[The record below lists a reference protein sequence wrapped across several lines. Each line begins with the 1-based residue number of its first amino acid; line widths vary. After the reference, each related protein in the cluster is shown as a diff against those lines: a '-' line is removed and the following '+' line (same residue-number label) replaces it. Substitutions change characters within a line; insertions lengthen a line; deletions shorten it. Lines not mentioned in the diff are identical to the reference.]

1 MKKLAPALLFIC
13 SLIFAS
19 SQALAQA
26 RHVTAP
32 LPSASPAD
40 ERAASVLYDEASGY
54 AARKFQDFAAKKMPY
69 DPKLAE
75 QTLKEQKE
83 LAARHAATLS
93 ARKNLS
99 GDDFY
104 YLGMLY
110 SISNNEDRTVEAL
123 AKFLESKRDGGE
135 HSQFA
140 RYILVQ
146 RAAQVNRLEEA
157 ESALA
162 DYLRLEPLKQSEHV
176 VMENALAG
184 AYRKQKQFERAA
196 PHAEEGFKAAK
207 TLQQTAQND
216 QTSRLLYNSG
226 LLLVDTYQDLKKP
239 EATIAGVLEELRKL
253 GVDTSSPRLYVDATS
268 KLADLLVE
276 TKQKEKA
283 VKMVE
288 DSLANVKA
296 NVENERDKAQILA
309 GLLRKQR
316 QLQLQGEIAP
326 EIMVARWIE
335 QAPLKLSD
343 LRGHVVLL
351 DFWATWCGPCL
362 AAFPHLREWNEKYK
376 DRGLVVLGIT
386 KYYGRGEGRAMSEQE
401 EQGYLERFKKQ
412 YNLTYGV
419 GVAETEDNLRS
430 YNVSAIPT
438 AVLIDRHGV
447 VRLMTTGSGGGN
459 EVQIAAEIEKLLNES
474 DK

>member
-1 MKKLAPALLFIC
+1 MKKLASTLAFIC
-13 SLIFAS
+13 FLVLAS
-19 SQALAQA
+19 SEAVAQA
-26 RHVTAP
+26 RHVTEP
-32 LPSASPAD
+32 LPSTAKT
-40 ERAASVLYDEASGY
+40 ETRAASVLYDEAAGY
-54 AARKFQDFAAKKMPY
+54 AARKFQEFASKKMAY

-83 LAARHAATLS
+83 LAARHAATLN
-93 ARKNLS
+93 ARQNLA
-99 GDDFY
+99 GDDLY
-104 YLGMLY
+104 YLGLLY
-110 SISNNEDRTVEAL
+110 SLSNNEDRTVESL
-123 AKFLESKRDGGE
+123 AKFLEDKKEGGE
-135 HSQFA
+135 HPQFA

-162 DYLRLEPLKQSEHV
+162 DYLRFEPRKQNEHV
-176 VMENALAG
+176 VMENALAS
-184 AYRKQKQFERAA
+184 AYRKLKQFERAA

-216 QTSRLLYNSG
+216 QTSRLLYTSG
-226 LLLVDTYQDLKKP
+226 LLLVDTDEDLKKP

-253 GVDTSSPRLYVDATS
+253 AVDTSSPRLYIDATA
-268 KLADLLVE
+268 KFADLLVD
-276 TKQKEKA
+276 TRQKAKA

-288 DSLANVKA
+288 DSIANVSA
-296 NVENERDKAQILA
+296 NVENERDKTQILA
-309 GLLRKQR
+309 GLIRKQR

-326 EIMVARWIE
+326 EITIAKWIE

-376 DRGLVVLGIT
+376 DRGLIVLGIT

-401 EQGYLERFKKQ
+401 ELGYLERFKKEH
-412 YNLTYGV
+412 NLTYGV
-419 GVAETEDNLRS
+419 GVAVTDDNHRS
-430 YNVSAIPT
+430 YNISAIPT

-447 VRLMTTGSGGGN
+447 IRLMTTGSGGSN
-459 EVQIAAEIEKLLNES
+459 EVEITAAIEKLLNES